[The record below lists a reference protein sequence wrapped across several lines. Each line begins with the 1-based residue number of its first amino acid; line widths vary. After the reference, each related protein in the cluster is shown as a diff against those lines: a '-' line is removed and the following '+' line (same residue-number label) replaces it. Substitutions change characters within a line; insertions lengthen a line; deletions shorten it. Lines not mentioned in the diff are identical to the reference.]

1 MSFDEDT
8 ATGIRL
14 AELLMDHRGA
24 REWLDEAWNEAVHES
39 VTTPDPEVDA
49 LANSD
54 VSSIRYALVTQMLG
68 KIADPTRSLMALQLG
83 EAGEGAWDAR
93 SFATAVVLSW
103 ERDNQQVIGKS
114 PDPYVSKPLRHRR
127 KNSNMLSG
135 ASCARWYAGWRDS
148 HSAIRSPGASAR
160 LDWRVSSRH
169 FWESRAEGCVL

>member
-1 MSFDEDT
+1 
-8 ATGIRL
+8 
-14 AELLMDHRGA
+14 MDHRGA

-39 VTTPDPEVDA
+39 VTAPDPEVDA

-93 SFATAVVLSW
+93 SFATAVILPW

-114 PDPYVSKPLRHRR
+114 PDPYVSKPLRR
-127 KNSNMLSG
+127 
-135 ASCARWYAGWRDS
+135 
-148 HSAIRSPGASAR
+148 PR
-160 LDWRVSSRH
+160 LDDDTSVRSKAAWGTLVSFLEPLDAAPPEELQHAFRRVL
-169 FWESRAEGCVL
+169 RALVRRLARQSFSYPIPRRIS